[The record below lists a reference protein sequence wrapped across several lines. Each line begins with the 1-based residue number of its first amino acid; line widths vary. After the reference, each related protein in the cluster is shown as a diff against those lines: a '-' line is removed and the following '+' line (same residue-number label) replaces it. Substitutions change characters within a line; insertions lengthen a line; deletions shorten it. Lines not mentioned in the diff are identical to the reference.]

1 MARSAEL
8 SDAAYETA
16 RRRAEREDATEP
28 RAVNGVTCTRSMLTL
43 PLRSGVLVVLP
54 TVQIPGL
61 GDVSDEARLKN
72 VVVEG
77 GGEYLRWPDLD
88 VDLSVPLLLAEALMI
103 RSAAA
108 NARRAGSVKSPA
120 KAAAVREN
128 GKKGGRPRA
137 SSTKSDVPRAS

>member
-8 SDAAYETA
+8 TDAAYEAA
-16 RRRAEREDATEP
+16 RRRAERENATEP

-43 PLRSGVLVVLP
+43 PLRSGVLIVLP
-54 TVQIPGL
+54 TAQVPGL
-61 GDVSDEARLKN
+61 GDVHDDEQLKN
-72 VVVEG
+72 VIVEG
-77 GGEYLRWPDLD
+77 EGEFLRWPDLD

-128 GKKGGRPRA
+128 GKKGGRPHKSVTKSVDQRA
-137 SSTKSDVPRAS
+137 S